1 MYIDNESHVLKS
13 TETNGAA
20 SQTVDPSFLSVG
32 TQSLKSA
39 GEAEQTFP
47 PTTQDENFDAYPE
60 VPDEVVASDSS
71 SAISVKSEEYPE
83 AYPTYRQR
91 AFVVIN
97 KAPPPKSKALPYS
110 SSRTG
115 LVYDVRMRFH
125 TEPLDAML
133 SEDDIHP
140 EDPRR
145 IMEIFNELGEAGLV
159 ETPQHHV
166 ADPDFALWRID
177 ARKATREEVCLVHTP
192 EHYEWV
198 ANLSSK
204 SQEELNLLAGRLDSI
219 YLHPATFSCAS
230 LSAGGAIE
238 ACRAVV
244 AGHVRNAVAVIRP
257 PGHHAEHD
265 HPGGFCF
272 FNNVSIAARVCQ
284 EDFGSACRK
293 ILILDWDVHH
303 GNGVQR
309 AFYDDPNVLYISIHV
324 HMNGTFYPMNSYGDH
339 THCGEGKG
347 EGRNINIPWSQQGMG
362 DGDYL
367 YAFQQIVMPIAQ
379 EFNPDLVIV
388 AAGFDAAKGD
398 RLGMCEVTPPCY
410 AHMTHMLM
418 SLAQGKIVV
427 CLEGG
432 YNLQSIAK
440 STVAVTRTL
449 MGEPPDRLDDDVE
462 PRPLGQSTVEL
473 VKRWQS
479 KYWKCMHP
487 KKNDNQVATNAY
499 ARRIHDIVRQA
510 DSAEFWESF
519 RMTELFILRDRI
531 SKSFEKQVLA
541 THNFAEPRPLLIIFH
556 EPPET
561 TAMTDPQSAK
571 LSLHNIFVTDVT
583 KTYIAWAVKNGFGVI
598 DVNIPEHITDPDMP
612 PEFVEPASPDERAA
626 LTRELATYLW
636 DNYISLGDTTHKF
649 FMGVGAPYSGIL
661 DLLGEKG
668 MDGFG
673 CKLLCSSSLSAEECQ
688 EETDHVFAFVG
699 DQTLPSIKRPT
710 DDYIPSWYHS
720 HSSVFVVDDHP
731 AFDPSRQRRLRKRF
745 GNVTHSPHT
754 TIPNMLEGHRDE
766 VLETMREMTEDWC
779 IEQEEHKAKRQRA
792 AEAAASSS
800 SADDTKL
807 KNLAAVASN
816 ASRAT
821 SEASAANNHAG
832 AGSGRNTPANPSHH
846 RHHSSYGGSNGGGS
860 LQIDPSAGR
869 EHSATPRSTPA
880 ALRSPHRPPPMGTFT
895 ITPNRGGSVRAASA
909 GLGGNGGGGGSGSAS
924 PAKRVRGE

>member
-1 MYIDNESHVLKS
+1 
-13 TETNGAA
+13 
-20 SQTVDPSFLSVG
+20 
-32 TQSLKSA
+32 
-39 GEAEQTFP
+39 
-47 PTTQDENFDAYPE
+47 
-60 VPDEVVASDSS
+60 
-71 SAISVKSEEYPE
+71 
-83 AYPTYRQR
+83 
-91 AFVVIN
+91 
-97 KAPPPKSKALPYS
+97 
-110 SSRTG
+110 
-115 LVYDVRMRFH
+115 MRFH

-159 ETPQHHV
+159 ETSQHHV
-166 ADPDFALWRID
+166 SDPDFALWRID

-198 ANLSSK
+198 AGLSSK
-204 SQEELNLLAGRLDSI
+204 SQEDLNLLAGKLDSI

-284 EDFGSACRK
+284 EDFGSSCRK

-347 EGRNINIPWSQQGMG
+347 EGLNVNIPWSQQGMG

-418 SLAQGKIVV
+418 SLANGKIVV

-487 KKNDNQVATNAY
+487 KQNDNQVATNAH
-499 ARRIHDIVRQA
+499 ARRVHDIVRQA

-571 LSLHNIFVTDVT
+571 LSLHNILVTDVT
-583 KTYIAWAVKNGFGVI
+583 KTYIDWAVKNGFGVI
-598 DVNIPEHITDPDMP
+598 DVNIPEHITDPDIP
-612 PEFVEPASPDERAA
+612 PEFVEPASSDERAA

-649 FMGVGAPYSGIL
+649 FMGVGAPYAGIL
-661 DLLGEKG
+661 DLLGEK
-668 MDGFG
+668 
-673 CKLLCSSSLSAEECQ
+673 EECQ
-688 EETDHVFAFVG
+688 EETDHFFAFVG
-699 DQTLPSIKRPT
+699 NQTLTGIKRPT
-710 DDYIPSWYHS
+710 DDYISNWYHS

-745 GNVTHSPHT
+745 GNVTHSQQT
-754 TIPNMLEGHRDE
+754 TIPNMLEAHRDE
-766 VLETMREMTEDWC
+766 VIEQMRELTEDWRL
-779 IEQEEHKAKRQRA
+779 EQEEHKAKRQRA
-792 AEAAASSS
+792 AETSSS

-821 SEASAANNHAG
+821 SEASGRNTNH
-832 AGSGRNTPANPSHH
+832 AGSGRNTPANSTHH
-846 RHHSSYGGSNGGGS
+846 RHRSSYGGSNGGAAA

-869 EHSATPRSTPA
+869 DHSATPRSTPA

-909 GLGGNGGGGGSGSAS
+909 GVGGHNGGASGSAS
-924 PAKRVRGE
+924 PAKRMRGE

>member
-1 MYIDNESHVLKS
+1 MYVDSENPILKLTE

-20 SQTVDPSFLSVG
+20 SQTVDPSFLSV
-32 TQSLKSA
+32 QSQTLKAA
-39 GEAEQTFP
+39 GETDEQDLPDAAEN
-47 PTTQDENFDAYPE
+47 DKFDSS
-60 VPDEVVASDSS
+60 SDSS
-71 SAISVKSEEYPE
+71 ALSVRSEDAFPE
-83 AYPTYRQR
+83 AFPTYRTK

-97 KAPPPKSKALPYS
+97 RAPPPKSKALPYS

-145 IMEIFNELGEAGLV
+145 ILEIYDQLGEAGLV
-159 ETPQHHV
+159 DTSKHHV
-166 ADPDFALWRID
+166 PNLDFALWRID
-177 ARKATREEVCLVHTP
+177 ARKATKEEICLVHTP

-198 ANLSSK
+198 ASLKNE
-204 SQEELNLLAGRLDSI
+204 SQEDLNVMAARLDSI
-219 YLHPATFSCAS
+219 YLHPTTFSCAS

-244 AGHVRNAVAVIRP
+244 AEHVKNAVAVIRP

-284 EDFGSACRK
+284 ADFGTTCRK

-324 HMNGTFYPMNSYGDH
+324 HMNGTFYPNNSYGDH

-347 EGRNINIPWSQQGMG
+347 EGLNVNIPWSSQGMG

-398 RLGMCEVTPPCY
+398 RLGMCEVTPACY
-410 AHMTHMLM
+410 AHMTHMLK
-418 SLAQGKIVV
+418 SLAKGKIVV

-449 MGEPPDRLDDDVE
+449 MGEPPERIDEDIE
-462 PRPLGQSTVEL
+462 PKPLGQSTVEL

-479 KYWKCMHP
+479 KYWKCMRSRQ
-487 KKNDNQVATNAY
+487 NENQMVNSLH
-499 ARRIHDIVRQA
+499 ARRVHDIVRQA

-541 THNFAEPRPLLIIFH
+541 THNFAEARPLLIIFH

-561 TAMTDPQSAK
+561 TALTDPQSAK

-598 DVNIPEHITDPDMP
+598 DVNIPEHVTDPDMP
-612 PEFVEPASPDERAA
+612 PEFVEGASTDERAA

-636 DNYISLGDTTHKF
+636 DNYISLGDSTHKF
-649 FMGVGAPYSGIL
+649 FLGVGAPYSGIL
-661 DLLGEKG
+661 DLLGEKV
-668 MDGFG
+668 DD
-673 CKLLCSSSLSAEECQ
+673 CA
-688 EETDHVFAFVG
+688 EETDYVFAFVG
-699 DQTLPSIKRPT
+699 DQPLAGIKKLT
-710 DDYIPSWYHS
+710 DDYIPAWYQA
-720 HSSVFVVDDHP
+720 HSSVFVKDGHH
-731 AFDPSRQRRLRKRF
+731 AFDPSRTRKLRKRF
-745 GNVTHSPHT
+745 GNVIHSPHA
-754 TIPNMLEGHRDE
+754 TIPNMLEAHKNE
-766 VLETMREMTEDWC
+766 VLLKMRELTEDWRE
-779 IEQEEHKAKRQRA
+779 EQEAHRAKKLKSESLSEANVHKA
-792 AEAAASSS
+792 
-800 SADDTKL
+800 T
-807 KNLAAVASN
+807 
-816 ASRAT
+816 
-821 SEASAANNHAG
+821 
-832 AGSGRNTPANPSHH
+832 AGSGHH
-846 RHHSSYGGSNGGGS
+846 RNNSSYSSNGGS

-869 EHSATPRSTPA
+869 ERDAGSKTPRSTPA
-880 ALRSPHRPPPMGTFT
+880 ALRSPHRPPPLGTFT
-895 ITPNRGGSVRAASA
+895 ITPNRRAASA
-909 GLGGNGGGGGSGSAS
+909 GLGGNGAASGSAS
-924 PAKRVRGE
+924 PAKRMRGNE